1 MPLLKTHCNEQ
12 VKARFRALA
21 STEGL
26 SEALLLR
33 RMVATILASET
44 PGVSTFARYDTQA
57 GRGGLRGQIK
67 LRLWANEIQAIRSL
81 ATPEGYSAQAWI
93 VRQLRQRL
101 ENAIPFA
108 KDELVELRDA
118 IRELSAVGRNLNT
131 LVHVLLRS
139 DRLVGE
145 LLDLPDLANKVETLR
160 RTVTATM
167 IRATH
172 RGGGDVER

>member
-1 MPLLKTHCNEQ
+1 MAVLKTHCNEQ

-21 STEGL
+21 SAEGL

-33 RMVATILASET
+33 RMVATILASSA
-44 PGVSTFARYDTQA
+44 PSVASFARYDTQA

-67 LRLWANEIQAIRSL
+67 LRLWANEIQAIRAL
-81 ATPEGYSAQAWI
+81 AGPEGYSAQAWI

-101 ENAIPFA
+101 EGAIPFA

-139 DRLVGE
+139 DRLVGD
-145 LLDLPDLANKVETLR
+145 LVDLPDLAKKVETLR
-160 RTVTATM
+160 RTVTVTM

-172 RGGGDVER
+172 RGGGNVEA

>member
-1 MPLLKTHCNEQ
+1 MPLLKTHCSEQ
-12 VKARFRALA
+12 VKVRFRSLA

-33 RMVATILASET
+33 RMVATVLAGATFGTAS
-44 PGVSTFARYDTQA
+44 FARHETQV
-57 GRGGLRGQIK
+57 GRGGQSGQIK
-67 LRLWANEIQAIRSL
+67 LRLWANEIRAIRSL
-81 ATPEGYSAQAWI
+81 AGLEGYSAQAWI

-101 ENAIPFA
+101 EKAVPFA

-145 LLDLPDLANKVETLR
+145 LVDLPTLAKTVETLR
-160 RTVTATM
+160 RTVTTTM

-172 RGGGDVER
+172 RGGADVDH